1 MKWKKDCIYVG
12 LLVYIL
18 LGFTFLDLSTEKF
31 FFFFEKFER
40 QSIIPKQQAPL
51 VS

>member
-1 MKWKKDCIYVG
+1 MYVG
-12 LLVYIL
+12 VLVYNL
-18 LGFTFLDLSTEKF
+18 LGFTFLDVSTEKF
-31 FFFFEKFER
+31 EK